1 MAKPLKTVEAVSKLT
16 ELESYAT
23 EVFGERDAAL
33 KWFGTPL
40 WELKNLSPRQWI
52 AHTGGDGVQDVRD
65 VLLRIEYGVYS

>member
-1 MAKPLKTVEAVSKLT
+1 MARQLKSVEVDSKLT

-33 KWFGTPL
+33 KWLDTPL

-52 AHTGGDGVQDVRD
+52 AQTGGNGNQDVRD